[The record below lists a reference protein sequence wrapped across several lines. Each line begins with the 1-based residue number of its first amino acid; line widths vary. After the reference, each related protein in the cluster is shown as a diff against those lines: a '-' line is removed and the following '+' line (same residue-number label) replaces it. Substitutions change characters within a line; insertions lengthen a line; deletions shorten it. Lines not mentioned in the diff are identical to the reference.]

1 MLQKYNFLLIWQ
13 TFIKTMVS
21 LQEQSQTSMTVNE
34 FYLQLKHTFP
44 FAVTLKQDAFLN
56 KIARFVLSENQD
68 ELFVLKGYAGTGK
81 TTLLSNLVNQL
92 ASVHLKYVMLAPTGR
107 AAKVI
112 SNYAK
117 RPAHT
122 IHKKIYYPKKD
133 KNSGLAFTMQANKH
147 KNTIF
152 IVDESSMISDHV
164 TDATMYT
171 HGSLLDDLMYY
182 VYSGQ
187 NCKLIIVGDTAQL
200 PPVGMDES
208 PALLESKLALHYQMK
223 VDHIELT
230 EVMRQEEGSGILYN
244 ATELREQLQQEFY
257 DFFAFDIKPFKDII
271 RLQDGYETLDAIHDA
286 FSRKGTEETIFIVRS
301 NKRANQYNQQIR
313 MRVLDLESELSS
325 GDYIMVVKNNY
336 FWLKDSKAADFIA
349 NGDILEILQIYRH
362 HELYG
367 FRFAS
372 VKVRMVDY
380 PDLAPFDT
388 IVLLDTLN
396 SESASLTYE
405 QSNRLYQEVL
415 LDYEDEPTAYRRM
428 QKVKNNEYFNA
439 LQIKFAYAVTCHK
452 SQGGQWDTV
461 FIEQPY
467 LPEGISKDYMRWLYT
482 ALTRAKEK
490 VYLIGFNDE
499 FFDE

>member
-1 MLQKYNFLLIWQ
+1 
-13 TFIKTMVS
+13 
-21 LQEQSQTSMTVNE
+21 MTITQ
-34 FYLQLKHTFP
+34 FYQQLKNTFP
-44 FAVTLKQDAFLN
+44 FELTLKQDAFLK
-56 KIARFVLSENQD
+56 KISQFVLSDNPD
-68 ELFVLKGYAGTGK
+68 EIFVLKGYAGTGK
-81 TTLLSNLVNQL
+81 TTLLSNLVHQL
-92 ASVHLKYVMLAPTGR
+92 PFVNKKYVMLAPTGR

-117 RPAHT
+117 QPAYT

-133 KNSGLAFTMQANKH
+133 KNSGVAFTMQANKH

-152 IVDESSMISDHV
+152 IVDESSMISDNV

-208 PALLESKLALHYQMK
+208 PALNEDKLALNYQMK
-223 VDHIELT
+223 VDFIELT
-230 EVMRQEEGSGILYN
+230 EVMRQEEDSGILYN

-257 DFFAFDIKPFKDII
+257 DFFEFDVKPFKDII

-286 FSRKGTEETIFIVRS
+286 YSKKGTEETIFIVRS

-313 MRVLDLESELSS
+313 TRILDNESEMSA

-336 FWLKDSKAADFIA
+336 FWLKDSKTTDFIA
-349 NGDILEILQIYRH
+349 NGDILEILQIYKH
-362 HELYG
+362 HDLYG

-372 VKVRMVDY
+372 VKVRMIDY
-380 PDLAPFDT
+380 PDMPPFDT
-388 IVLLDTLN
+388 IVLLDTLH

-405 QSNRLYQEVL
+405 ESNRLYQEVM
-415 LDYEDEPTAYRRM
+415 LDYQEETTAFRRM

-467 LPEGISKDYMRWLYT
+467 LPNGINKDYMRWLYT

-490 VYLIGFNDE
+490 VYLIGFSDD
-499 FFDE
+499 FFEG

>member
-1 MLQKYNFLLIWQ
+1 
-13 TFIKTMVS
+13 
-21 LQEQSQTSMTVNE
+21 MTITE
-34 FYLQLKHTFP
+34 FYQHLKNTFP
-44 FAVTLKQDAFLN
+44 FDLTLKQDAFLR
-56 KIARFVLSENQD
+56 KIAQFVLSEHQD
-68 ELFVLKGYAGTGK
+68 EIFVLKGYAGTGK

-92 ASVHLKYVMLAPTGR
+92 SLVRKKYVMLAPTGR

-117 RPAHT
+117 QPAFT
-122 IHKKIYYPKKD
+122 IHKKIYYPKK
-133 KNSGLAFTMQANKH
+133 NQQSGVAFTMQANKH
-147 KNTIF
+147 KNTVF
-152 IVDESSMISDHV
+152 IVDESSMISDNV

-182 VYSGQ
+182 VYSGE

-208 PALLESKLALHYQMK
+208 PALNEDRLALQYDMK
-223 VDHIELT
+223 VDFIELT
-230 EVMRQEEGSGILYN
+230 EVMRQEEDSGILYN

-257 DFFAFDIKPFKDII
+257 DFFEFDVKPFKDIV

-286 FSRKGTEETIFIVRS
+286 YSHKGNEETIFIVRS

-313 MRVLDLESELSS
+313 TRILDNDSEISA

-336 FWLKDSKAADFIA
+336 FWLKESKVTDFIA
-349 NGDILEILQIYRH
+349 NGDILEIMQIYRY

-367 FRFAS
+367 CRFAS
-372 VKVRMVDY
+372 VKVRMIDY
-380 PDLAPFDT
+380 PDMAPFDT
-388 IVLLDTLN
+388 IVLLDTLH
-396 SESASLTYE
+396 SESASMTYE
-405 QSNRLYQEVL
+405 ESNRLYQEVL
-415 LDYEDEPTAYRRM
+415 LDYQDETTAYRRM

-467 LPEGISKDYMRWLYT
+467 LPDGISKDYMRWLYT

-499 FFDE
+499 FFSE

>member
-1 MLQKYNFLLIWQ
+1 
-13 TFIKTMVS
+13 
-21 LQEQSQTSMTVNE
+21 MTITE
-34 FYLQLKHTFP
+34 FYLHIKNSFP
-44 FAVTLKQDAFLN
+44 FNVTLKQDAFLK
-56 KIARFVLSENQD
+56 KISQFILSENQD
-68 ELFVLKGYAGTGK
+68 EVFVLKGYAGTGK

-92 ASVHLKYVMLAPTGR
+92 PLVNKKYVMLAPTGR

-117 RPAHT
+117 QPAFT

-133 KNSGLAFTMQANKH
+133 KNSGMAFTMQANKH

-152 IVDESSMISDHV
+152 IVDESSMISDNV

-208 PALLESKLALHYQMK
+208 PALNESKLALNYHMK
-223 VDHIELT
+223 VDFIELT
-230 EVMRQEEGSGILYN
+230 EVMRQEEDSGILYN

-257 DFFAFDIKPFKDII
+257 DFFEFDVKPFKDIV

-286 FSRKGTEETIFIVRS
+286 YSKKGSEETIFIVRS

-313 MRVLDLESELSS
+313 TRILDNESEISA

-336 FWLKDSKAADFIA
+336 FWLKDSKTTDFIA
-349 NGDILEILQIYRH
+349 NGDILEILQIYKH

-372 VKVRMVDY
+372 VKVRMIDY
-380 PDLAPFDT
+380 PDMLPFDT
-388 IVLLDTLN
+388 IVLLDTLY

-405 QSNRLYQEVL
+405 ESNKLYQEVL
-415 LDYEDEPTAYRRM
+415 LDYQDEITAFRRM

-467 LPEGISKDYMRWLYT
+467 LPDGISKDYMRWLYT

-490 VYLIGFNDE
+490 VYLIGFNDD
-499 FFDE
+499 FFNE